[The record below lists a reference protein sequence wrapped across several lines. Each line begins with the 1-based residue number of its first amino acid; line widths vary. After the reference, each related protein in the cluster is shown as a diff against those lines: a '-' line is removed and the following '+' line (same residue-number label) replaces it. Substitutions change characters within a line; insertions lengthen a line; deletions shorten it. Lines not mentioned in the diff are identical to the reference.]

1 MKNIQQPSSFNVLLI
16 GDDCI
21 DEYHY
26 GFVDRI
32 SPEAPVPIFKFI
44 SKETKPGM
52 AANVKANLE
61 ALGCNVTYIHGKTSV
76 KTRLIDRRSKQ
87 HIVRIDNDI
96 ESNPIRFDS
105 IIPSIYDAVII
116 SDYEKGTV
124 DSETIEQIKASFKGP
139 IFIDTKKTDL
149 TKFNRMIIKINKKE
163 YNLLETDA
171 PEDSDLI
178 VTCGDE
184 GAFYREKNFPSEK
197 VEVADVCGA
206 GDTFLSALC
215 YKFLQT
221 SNLDCAIKF
230 AIKASSLTVQKL
242 GVYAP
247 SLKEIT

>member
-1 MKNIQQPSSFNVLLI
+1 
-16 GDDCI
+16 
-21 DEYHY
+21 
-26 GFVDRI
+26 
-32 SPEAPVPIFKFI
+32 
-44 SKETKPGM
+44 
-52 AANVKANLE
+52 
-61 ALGCNVTYIHGKTSV
+61 
-76 KTRLIDRRSKQ
+76 
-87 HIVRIDNDI
+87 
-96 ESNPIRFDS
+96 
-105 IIPSIYDAVII
+105 
-116 SDYEKGTV
+116 
-124 DSETIEQIKASFKGP
+124 
-139 IFIDTKKTDL
+139 
-149 TKFNRMIIKINKKE
+149 MIIKINKKE

-178 VTCGDE
+178 VTCGEE